1 MTEKPR
7 MPSADRRRLIAYYAI
22 ACGWTWALW
31 IPGII
36 HSARTGASLPTLMDG
51 SAAWSALATTDL
63 VYAVMFQL
71 AVYGPLVAALAVL
84 LRKGNKADLSNWART
99 LVRLRVN
106 WRWYA
111 FVALWPLAIAL
122 LVALISSAIAG
133 QAPNLPTVA
142 LLAPLPLAFAIQLLT
157 SGLEEPGWR
166 GYALPLISKTRGAD
180 GANWLLGL
188 LWAAWH
194 FPFVVYLN
202 LEAPLFT
209 IPLTLAGFTMS
220 IIAMTF
226 VHAWVYYSTGSV
238 FLSILLHAWANV
250 TNPLAASL
258 LPDDP
263 AAAGMSG
270 IVTAGLT
277 WLFVVWLN
285 RRYGKETLAAD
296 ADNPWKVGT
305 RAVSAD

>member
-1 MTEKPR
+1 MAEKPR
-7 MPSADRRRLIAYYAI
+7 MAPTDRRRLITYYAI

-31 IPGII
+31 IPGIV
-36 HSARTGASLPTLMDG
+36 HSARTGITLPTLIDGMD
-51 SAAWSALATTDL
+51 AWSALSTTDL
-63 VYAVMFQL
+63 IYAVMFQL
-71 AVYGPLVAALAVL
+71 AVYGPLIAALAVL
-84 LRKGNKADLSNWART
+84 LFMGSRLDLRNWARS
-99 LVRLRVN
+99 LVRIRVN

-122 LVALISSAIAG
+122 LVVLIASAMAG
-133 QAPNLPTVA
+133 QAPSLPTA
-142 LLAPLPLAFAIQLLT
+142 TLLAPLPLAFVVQLFT

-166 GYALPLISKTRGAD
+166 GYALPLISKTRDAD
-180 GANWLLGL
+180 RANWLLGL

-194 FPFVVYLN
+194 FPFVIYLN
-202 LEAPLFT
+202 LEAPLFA

-238 FLSILLHAWANV
+238 FLSILLHSWANV

-270 IVTAGLT
+270 IATAGLA

-285 RRYGKETLAAD
+285 RRYGRATLRASAD
-296 ADNPWKVGT
+296 SPWKVPESET
-305 RAVSAD
+305 AT